1 MLRMRRITDQGFVV
15 LTHFVRAGEGA
26 VLTAR
31 AVAEEL
37 GLPAPTTA
45 KVLKTLQRAGLLDST
60 RGLCGGY
67 SLACDPETT
76 ALPRV
81 IAAFEG
87 PLGLTD
93 CAIADHIS
101 CESHD
106 TCSLGAAW
114 PSINDAVLGVLSTI
128 TLADLVRGGAQGR
141 PAASDLPVE
150 PAHGPRAAHG

>member
-1 MLRMRRITDQGFVV
+1 MLQMRRITDQGFVV

-31 AVAEEL
+31 AVAEDL
-37 GLPAPTTA
+37 DLPSPTTA
-45 KVLKTLQRAGLLDST
+45 KVLKVLQRAGLLSST

-76 ALPRV
+76 TLPRV
-81 IAAFEG
+81 IGAFEG

-93 CAIADHIS
+93 CAIAEHVS

-106 TCSLGAAW
+106 TCALGAAW
-114 PSINDAVLGVLSTI
+114 PAINDAVLGVLSTI
-128 TLADLVRGGAQGR
+128 TLADLVRSGAARQ
-141 PAASDLPVE
+141 AAARRTAV
-150 PAHGPRAAHG
+150 